1 MYSRIDHVG
10 IVVSD
15 ISDAMRWYLDR
26 FEWEIHRKE
35 YIADA
40 GVYLAYMLPVPE
52 DLEGGATS
60 LQLVQPVEPGPVLD
74 HLRANGEGLHHICF
88 EVADISKAL
97 SQLGDDPDRVFLG
110 GRGRLACF
118 LQESPTGVR
127 IELAGPPLDT
137 IQTPSPSPS

>member
-15 ISDAMRWYLDR
+15 ISDAMRWYLER
-26 FEWEIHRKE
+26 FEWEIHHKE

-40 GVYLAYMLPVPE
+40 GVHLAYLLPAAE
-52 DLEGGATS
+52 DLASGATS

-74 HLRANGEGLHHICF
+74 HLKANGEGVHHICF

-97 SQLGDDPDRVFLG
+97 SELGDDPDRVFLG

-127 IELAGPPLDT
+127 IELAGPAPGT
-137 IQTPSPSPS
+137 MQAPPPV